1 MLVRF
6 KERQFPVRGLAVF
19 LISFLCL
26 LGFWGMLEI
35 PRALLLKSG
44 SYPNLLAWGLGGRG
58 GEWEEHSLLNGAL
71 ICLTGVDARYLPGIL
86 EVGLPT
92 AAFGGVTTT
101 TLARG
106 QAWETGEQS
115 LSPRENPESEPKSYE
130 VAIYH
135 THNAETYLPL
145 DGKSKVDGKNG
156 GVSLV
161 GEEIVKVLAKAG
173 IRAVH
178 DLTIHDYPDFP
189 RSYIESEVTAQ
200 RLVRENP
207 GLKVLIDLHRDAGLP
222 KKETVKVGGEDV
234 ARILLVVGNGERL
247 ANPHWRENYVFAQS
261 IAHRLEER
269 YPGVLKAVRLK
280 AGRYNQHVS
289 PRAILV
295 EVGSDKNTLAE
306 SMGAVRCLANVLVE
320 LLEESKT
327 AGES

>member
-1 MLVRF
+1 MFVRF
-6 KERQFPVRGLAVF
+6 KERRLPVRGLAVF
-19 LISFLCL
+19 LVLFLCL
-26 LGFWGMLEI
+26 LGFWGMVEI
-35 PRALLLKSG
+35 HRALLLKIV
-44 SYPNLLAWGLGGRG
+44 SYPDLLDWGLGGRG
-58 GEWEEHSLLNGAL
+58 GKGDGHSLLNGAL
-71 ICLTGVDARYLPGIL
+71 ICLTGVDASYLPGIL

-92 AAFGGVTTT
+92 AAFDRTPTTT
-101 TLARG
+101 FARG
-106 QAWETGEQS
+106 QAWERGEQS
-115 LSPRENPESEPKSYE
+115 LSSRNVSKNEAKSYE

-135 THNAETYLPL
+135 THNAETYVPL

-161 GEEIVKVLAKAG
+161 GEEIVKVLAEAG

-178 DLTIHDYPDFP
+178 DLTVHDYPDFP
-189 RSYIESEVTAQ
+189 RSYIKSEVTAQ

-222 KKETVKVGGEDV
+222 KKETVRVGGEDV
-234 ARILLVVGNGERL
+234 ARIMLVVGNGERL
-247 ANPHWRENYVFAQS
+247 TNPHWRENYAFAQS

-289 PRAILV
+289 PHAILV

-306 SMGAVRCLANVLVE
+306 SLGAARCLANVLVE

-327 AGES
+327 GGES